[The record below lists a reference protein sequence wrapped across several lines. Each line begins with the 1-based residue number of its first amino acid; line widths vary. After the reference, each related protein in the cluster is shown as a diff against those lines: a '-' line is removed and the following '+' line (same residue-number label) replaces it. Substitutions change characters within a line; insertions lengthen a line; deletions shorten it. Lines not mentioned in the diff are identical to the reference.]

1 MSDKHPYTPA
11 TGHVVQVIT
20 HFRKSFPVTVTA
32 DTLKKL
38 GFAPK
43 NESLGLTQDRTVD
56 DWAKSRYCY
65 SMKPNKERVTRL
77 DYCQYLLVSQI
88 NYTLTNYAEHTEKF
102 SHDAANRYLS
112 GDEIRPRLVWE
123 NVQSQVTQTPYG
135 FLVFDDTVIDKNFSH
150 NMELVRRQYSGNVH
164 GVIKGIGVVT
174 CVYVNPQLDR
184 FWIIDYRIYDPDGD
198 GKTKLD
204 HLRDMLLNCVYQ
216 KNLEFWAV
224 LMDTWYATKEIML
237 QIEKFGKIYYCPL
250 KDNRQVDDSGGSQP
264 YRRMDSLEWTEAE
277 QQHGKVIKIKGF
289 PAEHKVKVFRVVLST
304 QRTDYVVTNE
314 MAQDNT
320 QVVQAVCG
328 FRWKVEQF
336 HRETKQL
343 TGIEGCQCRKARIVR
358 NHIGCAILVSVRLK
372 QVAHETHQTIY
383 QVKHGLL
390 SDYLRQQLKSPT
402 VQMRL
407 A

>member
-1 MSDKHPYTPA
+1 MK
-11 TGHVVQVIT
+11 
-20 HFRKSFPVTVTA
+20 
-32 DTLKKL
+32 
-38 GFAPK
+38 PK
-43 NESLGLTQDRTVD
+43 NERF
-56 DWAKSRYCY
+56 
-65 SMKPNKERVTRL
+65 TRL
-77 DYCQYLLVSQI
+77 EYCQYLLVSQI

-102 SHDAANRYLS
+102 SHDMANRYLAD
-112 GDEIRPRLVWE
+112 DEVRPRLIWE
-123 NVQSQVTQTPYG
+123 NVASQVVQTPDG
-135 FLVFDDTVIDKNFSH
+135 FLVFDDTVIDKNYSH
-150 NMELVRRQYSGNVH
+150 NMALVRRQYSGNVH

-184 FWIIDYRIYDPDGD
+184 FWIIDYRIYDPEGD

-204 HLRDMLLNCVYQ
+204 HLLDMLLNCVYQ
-216 KNLEFWAV
+216 KNLELWAV

-237 QIEKFGKIYYCPL
+237 QIEKFDKIYYCPL
-250 KDNRQVDDSGGSQP
+250 KDNRQVDDSGGLQP
-264 YRRMDSLEWTEAE
+264 YRRMDGLEWTEAE

-320 QVVQAVCG
+320 QAVQAVCG

-343 TGIEGCQCRKARIVR
+343 TGVEGCQCRKARIVR
-358 NHIGCAILVSVRLK
+358 NHIGCAMLVWVRLK
-372 QVAHETHQTIY
+372 QVAQETQQTIY

-390 SDYLRQQLKSPT
+390 DDYLRQQLKSPA
-402 VQMRL
+402 VLMRL